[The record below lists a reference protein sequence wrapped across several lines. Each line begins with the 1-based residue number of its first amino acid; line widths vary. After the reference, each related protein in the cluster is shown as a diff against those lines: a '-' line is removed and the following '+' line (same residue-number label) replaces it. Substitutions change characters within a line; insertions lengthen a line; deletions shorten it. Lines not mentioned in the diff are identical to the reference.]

1 MKYRYVL
8 TRDDSKNKLT
18 ISEFARGVDEHL
30 SIMGSREVDGEA
42 IQAALSQGKMAVVD
56 ILRTHGMYPPE
67 HVAMDMVDLVNQLYG
82 PNREEVKEGYVDEID
97 VIVEEVFKAEEVDE
111 SDDDDVD
118 DDMPEE
124 DILESDDLDLGDSSD
139 DSADSADDN
148 DDDSDDDVLD

>member
-8 TRDDSKNKLT
+8 TRDDSKNKLI

-42 IQAALSQGKMAVVD
+42 IEAALSQGKMAVVD

-67 HVAMDMVDLVNQLYG
+67 NVAMDMVDLVNQLYG

-97 VIVEEVFKAEEVDE
+97 VIVEETFKAEDVDD
-111 SDDDDVD
+111 SDDDDDDVD

-139 DSADSADDN
+139 DSADDN
-148 DDDSDDDVLD
+148 DDDPDDDVLD